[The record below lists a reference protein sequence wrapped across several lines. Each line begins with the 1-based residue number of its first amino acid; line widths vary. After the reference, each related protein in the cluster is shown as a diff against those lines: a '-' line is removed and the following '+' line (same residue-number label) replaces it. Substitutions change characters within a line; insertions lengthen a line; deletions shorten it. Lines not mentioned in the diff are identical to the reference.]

1 MKFRQLVAA
10 AAGVV
15 VLAVG
20 LTLGGFEETVATLVS
35 TVGGDYFFLA
45 ALAGVALLGAI
56 PVVVSARSATLQQAD
71 THDPETPVDRP
82 PAGRDFDDTV
92 SSWRFRLPLVGTE
105 VRESV
110 RERLRRAAVGALVRS
125 RDCDRDRAER
135 LVTRGE
141 WTDDSEAAAFL
152 AAERHRSA
160 DAVTAVDAAARFQ
173 TPAEYRTR
181 AAARAVA
188 RLDGRGEQ

>member
-1 MKFRQLVAA
+1 VKLRQLLAA

-15 VLAVG
+15 TLAVG
-20 LTLGGFEETVATLVS
+20 LTLGGFEEPVADLVS
-35 TVGGDYFFLA
+35 TLGGDYFFLA
-45 ALAGVALLGAI
+45 ALGGVALLGAL
-56 PVVVSARSATLQQAD
+56 PVVVSARSGTLQQAD

-82 PAGRDFDDTV
+82 PVGRDFDATV
-92 SSWRFRLPLVGTE
+92 GSWRLRLPVVGTE

-135 LVTRGE
+135 LVDRGE
-141 WTDDSEAAAFL
+141 WTDDREAAAFL
-152 AAERHRSA
+152 AAEQHRSGT
-160 DAVTAVDAAARFQ
+160 AVTALDAVAHFQ
-173 TPAEYRTR
+173 TPTEYRAR

-188 RLDGRGEQ
+188 DLDGRGGR